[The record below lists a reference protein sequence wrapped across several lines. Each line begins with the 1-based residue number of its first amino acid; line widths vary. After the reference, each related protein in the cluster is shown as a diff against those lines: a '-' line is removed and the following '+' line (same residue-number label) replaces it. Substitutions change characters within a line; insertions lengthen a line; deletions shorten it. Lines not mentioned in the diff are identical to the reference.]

1 MIDINELLGIALKV
15 EGTGYSFYKKLA
27 YRTDGEREELFNR
40 LAEQEREHGETFRK
54 ILGKF
59 ESKEENKRY
68 DDEVA
73 GYLKSLAEVSV
84 FSEKDA
90 DNPPENLDNAVRI
103 AINVEKDSIVFYSE
117 LIDYVPEK
125 SALERVINEEK
136 THLRD
141 LLNEFRR

>member
-1 MIDINELLGIALKV
+1 MKV

-27 YRTDGEREELFNR
+27 DRTEGERKELFNR

-59 ESKEENKRY
+59 ESNEENTRF

-84 FSEKDA
+84 FSKKDA
-90 DNPPENLDNAVRI
+90 ENPPEKLEDTVCI
-103 AINVEKDSIVFYSE
+103 AINVEKDSIVFYS
-117 LIDYVPEK
+117 
-125 SALERVINEEK
+125 
-136 THLRD
+136 
-141 LLNEFRR
+141 

>member
-1 MIDINELLGIALKV
+1 MIGIEELLGIALKV
-15 EGTGYSFYKKLA
+15 EGTGYSFYKNLA
-27 YRTDGEREELFNR
+27 DRTEGDKKELFNR

-54 ILGKF
+54 ILKKF
-59 ESKEENKRY
+59 ESDENSKRY
-68 DDEVA
+68 DDETA

-84 FSEKDA
+84 FSDRNA
-90 DNPPENLDNAVRI
+90 DNPPDNLDEAVRI

-117 LIDYVPEK
+117 LIDYIPEK

>member
-1 MIDINELLGIALKV
+1 MIDINELLGIALKI
-15 EGTGYSFYKKLA
+15 EGAGYSFYKKLA
-27 YRTDGEREELFNR
+27 GRTEGERKELFNR
-40 LAEQEREHGETFRK
+40 LAEQERVHGERFRK
-54 ILGKF
+54 ILGEF
-59 ESKEENKRY
+59 ESNEENTRF

-90 DNPPENLDNAVRI
+90 DNPPEKLEDAVRT

-117 LIDYVPEK
+117 LINYVPEK

-141 LLNEFRR
+141 LLNEFKR